1 MAAISVGSKAPDFT
15 LKSANM
21 RDIRLSESEN
31 PITLL
36 LFVPFAFSEV
46 CTNELC
52 GVTQDLDTFKSLK
65 ARVLG
70 ISCDSPFAL
79 KAWSEHS
86 NIGIDLLSDFDGSVA
101 EDFGVLYDQFLGYK
115 RVAMRAA
122 FVIDNRQIVRMSIVS
137 EDARNI
143 PDLSEIKSTILT
155 LSRSDH

>member
-1 MAAISVGSKAPDFT
+1 MAILVGSKAPDFT

-21 RDIRLSESEN
+21 RDIRLSESEY
-31 PITLL
+31 PTTVL

-46 CTNELC
+46 CTTEFC
-52 GVTQDLDTFKSLK
+52 QVTQDLDTFKSFK

-86 NIGIDLLSDFDGSVA
+86 NIGIDLLSDFDGRVA
-101 EDFGVLYDQFLGYK
+101 ESYEVLYDQFLGYK

-122 FVIDNRQIVRMSIVS
+122 FVIDNRKIVRKSIVS

-143 PDLSEIKSTILT
+143 PDLSKVKSSLLS
-155 LSRSDH
+155 LSRSD